1 MSNHADDRIVTS
13 GDLAMPTWVRRVV
26 FAIVGLVIA
35 GGLYLITV
43 RGDVLL
49 ADLSALVTLI
59 CG

>member
-1 MSNHADDRIVTS
+1 MSNRAPERETGSAGLRMPARVRGIVFL
-13 GDLAMPTWVRRVV
+13 LA
-26 FAIVGLVIA
+26 GLAFA
-35 GGLYLITV
+35 GGLYLIAV